1 MEKEIV
7 KKVCEYAQIYD
18 KNLKGKNI
26 MFIFENMVN
35 KEIDYIETEFLAN
48 NYKHLTGI
56 ECKEKIEPIK
66 FYKLCI
72 NSKLSY
78 KVIKQKDN
86 GTTKL
91 KLEVLP
97 QLLNIAKNAKLVAN
111 YNGSKINLYTEKVI
125 GNVRCCI
132 GFVKNDKYYLP
143 NTILKQD
150 IREISQFESNCR
162 IIAILEKMSK
172 QKQYDKVTYMN
183 EKIDLKEIV
192 SKLKIEE
199 KIINI
204 FYEKPLT
211 KLKKWCKVY

>member
-7 KKVCEYAQIYD
+7 NKVCEYAQIYD

-26 MFIFENMVN
+26 MFIFENIVS

-48 NYKHLTGI
+48 NYKHLTGV
-56 ECKEKIEPIK
+56 EYKEEITPTK

-78 KVIKQKDN
+78 RNITQKNN

-91 KLEVLP
+91 KLDVLP
-97 QLLNIAKNAKLVAN
+97 QLLNITKKAKLIAN
-111 YNGSKINLYTEKVI
+111 YSGSKVNLYTEKLI

-132 GFVKNDKYYLP
+132 GFIKKDKYYLP

-150 IREISQFESNCR
+150 IREISQLESDCK
-162 IIAILEKMSK
+162 IVAILEKTSK
-172 QKQYDKVTYMN
+172 QKEYNKITYIN
-183 EKIDLKEIV
+183 KNINLKQIIN
-192 SKLKIEE
+192 KLKIGE
-199 KIINI
+199 KIAI
-204 FYEKPLT
+204 FF
-211 KLKKWCKVY
+211 